1 MSDRFEIVD
10 ETSARLTGV
19 GPGGPTPG
27 LVQAVDMGVVW
38 LARVIVCATL
48 TALFA
53 ILFLNVVL
61 RYLFDSGLVWSQEV
75 STLLFPWLVIAGAV
89 LAAQTDKHVSV
100 CVLVEAL
107 PGSVGRWVL
116 IGINVLIVLM
126 AIVVVDA
133 ALTILEASH
142 RNRLAVTHIPQS
154 YGYASLIYGYAML
167 GLTALTTGYRQVFAA
182 DGPE

>member
-1 MSDRFEIVD
+1 MRDRFEIVD

-27 LVQAVDMGVVW
+27 LVHAVDMGVVW

-75 STLLFPWLVIAGAV
+75 STLL
-89 LAAQTDKHVSV
+89 
-100 CVLVEAL
+100 VEAL
-107 PGSVGRWVL
+107 PSSVGRWVL

-154 YGYASLIYGYAML
+154 YGYASLIYGYVML
-167 GLTALTTGYRQVFAA
+167 GQTALTPGYRQVYAT